1 MFVNVAGFVDPAG
14 PQGSLLAR
22 LGRFLRPHRV
32 PPHPLIVRNQ
42 EWFKSFDPD
51 VRLDSCVF
59 TVLDTELTGLDP
71 RHEEIVSIGAVRI
84 RELRIV
90 SHEIFHVLV
99 RPRKDLPKESTLI
112 HRITPEQIKDRPRL
126 RHILPDFL
134 EFVGPSLIVGHHIG
148 LDMAF
153 LNRAMEEIFLGR
165 MGNPCLDTLRMAQI
179 YRAEHWENYYDRYAL
194 NVSYSLTDLAEEWG
208 LPLFPA
214 HEALS
219 DAMQTAY
226 LFLFLIKKIQG
237 GRLRT
242 LSDLYRAGRNWRWH
256 S

>member
-1 MFVNVAGFVDPAG
+1 MTGAIGPAG
-14 PQGSLLAR
+14 AAGSILTR
-22 LGRFLRPHRV
+22 LFRRLRPARV
-32 PPHPLIVRNQ
+32 APHPLITRHN
-42 EWFKSFDPD
+42 ERLADLDPD
-51 VRLDSCVF
+51 ARLDACEF

-71 RHEEIVSIGAVRI
+71 RHEEIVSIGAVRV
-84 RELRIV
+84 RSLRIV
-90 SHEIFHVLV
+90 SRETFHVLV

-112 HRITPEQIKDRPRL
+112 HRITPDQVRDRPRL

-134 EFVGPSLIVGHHIG
+134 EFVGTSLIVGHHVG

-153 LNRAMEEIFLGR
+153 LNRAMDGIFGGR

-179 YRAEHWENYYDRYAL
+179 HRAEHWENYYDRYAL
-194 NVSYSLTDLAEEWG
+194 NVSYALSDLALEWG

-214 HEALS
+214 HEALA

-226 LFLFLIKKIQG
+226 LFLYLIKKIRG
-237 GRLRT
+237 GRLET